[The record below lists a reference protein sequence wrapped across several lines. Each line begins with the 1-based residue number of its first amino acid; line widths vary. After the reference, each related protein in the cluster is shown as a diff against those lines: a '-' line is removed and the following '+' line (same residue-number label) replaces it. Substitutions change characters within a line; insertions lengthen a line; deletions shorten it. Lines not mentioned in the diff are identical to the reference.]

1 MKALNFKAS
10 SSTVDALS
18 LRLDRCVD
26 FIGLCL
32 ELEFATPE
40 LQPPPPGSRVDYIN
54 QRFLGDT
61 YIFKNNMGTCTNYV
75 Q

>member
-40 LQPPPPGSRVDYIN
+40 IQLPDPVWIYIN
-54 QRFLGDT
+54 EGFLGDT
-61 YIFKNNMGTCTNYV
+61 FLKIKFMGKIT
-75 Q
+75 